1 MRLNKRLLA
10 ATSVVVAVLV
20 GAVAPAQA
28 AGSTSE
34 KSGQYCVVVLGK
46 ASNPATISPEL
57 YRHCSPHSFDT
68 RAHLQDIEVQNELA
82 GILAATNA
90 VTGGEVATSAVAS
103 THLFRAWSAAGY
115 EGEYWDYY
123 GSEPCDEYG
132 YYWNP
137 SGWWSTHLSSIER
150 GYQSNCDRVR
160 LHTIDGSAWAEFNVS
175 LSNLTS
181 TYNDNVGELQIW
193 NG

>member
-103 THLFRAWSAAGY
+103 THLFRAWSAADTKASTGTTTDPNHVTNTVTTGIHRVGGARISAQSSGAIKATAIGY
-115 EGEYWDYY
+115 VY
-123 GSEPCDEYG
+123 
-132 YYWNP
+132 
-137 SGWWSTHLSSIER
+137 T
-150 GYQSNCDRVR
+150 R
-160 LHTIDGSAWAEFNVS
+160 LTAVPGQ
-175 LSNLTS
+175 NLTCRS
-181 TYNDNVGELQIW
+181 VI
-193 NG
+193 